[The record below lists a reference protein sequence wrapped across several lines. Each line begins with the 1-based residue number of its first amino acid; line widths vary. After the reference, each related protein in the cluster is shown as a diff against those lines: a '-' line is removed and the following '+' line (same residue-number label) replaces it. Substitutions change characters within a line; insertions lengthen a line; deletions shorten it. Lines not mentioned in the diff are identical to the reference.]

1 MYEIKEVIKLL
12 VIFEAV
18 RYFCFILISVFTES
32 LLVIFQQPRKA
43 NKVFYGQTVTGVC
56 IIKNFVCIISKALT

>member
-18 RYFCFILISVFTES
+18 RYFCFILISVFTEGF
-32 LLVIFQQPRKA
+32 LVIFHQTRKA
-43 NKVFYGQTVTGVC
+43 NKKFCGQTVRDVC